1 MFSTKLMKAI
11 LAIPKNILST
21 GKDAL
26 ECIEVNDGIATVT
39 DGHRLY
45 QFPAKDEIDGMYHC
59 KSVDV
64 ATKIA
69 TAQKCDMKVSSVEPK
84 TDPPQYPQCDRLFPN
99 YTGNPMLLMNAKY
112 LRDLCD
118 LAISGHP
125 KGMIEFYI
133 PDANPDSGNIES
145 VVVVHFLV
153 GDDSVARGITMPLQ
167 RRDGIR
173 FEYKGRESAPLLSTG
188 KAAPKKR
195 EKVAA

>member
-1 MFSTKLMKAI
+1 
-11 LAIPKNILST
+11 
-21 GKDAL
+21 
-26 ECIEVNDGIATVT
+26 
-39 DGHRLY
+39 
-45 QFPAKDEIDGMYHC
+45 
-59 KSVDV
+59 
-64 ATKIA
+64 
-69 TAQKCDMKVSSVEPK
+69 
-84 TDPPQYPQCDRLFPN
+84 
-99 YTGNPMLLMNAKY
+99 MLLMNAKY